1 MLSTIVLR
9 DPDEACWYQYDSPQQ
24 VISTHVIDE
33 VFAAL
38 QRVEHL
44 VESRG
49 WFAAGFVSYEAAQ
62 GFNAKLK
69 THAPGTLPLVC
80 FGLFKGRRRLE
91 GLEGAPDVPSSTW
104 KMLDRAETY
113 TKNVASIKAHI
124 AAGDIY
130 QVNLTTRLRSSER
143 VSFGTF
149 CRIAQDAPYAAYI
162 DADDFEI
169 VSASPELF
177 FQSDQ
182 DSVICRPMKGTA
194 PRGFSVAQDKAQASW
209 LRQSV
214 KNRAENLMIT
224 DMVRNDLGQFAQPGS
239 VQVSALFDVEAYPTV
254 WQMTSTVSAQSQ
266 LGVSSL
272 FAALF
277 PGASITGAPKRASMT
292 FIHDLETSA
301 REIYTGA
308 IGMIG
313 PGRVARFNV
322 AIRTAWS
329 DKRND
334 TSLYGAG
341 CGIVWDSD
349 PASELEELQ
358 LKTKVLATDLPK
370 FELLETMRVTAES
383 GVQLLDE
390 HLARLIASAQYFG
403 FAYDS
408 KTLRRKLSGLR
419 VEQDSK
425 VRLTLSRAGQVRLKV
440 TALPEQ
446 MGMQLI
452 ALVPE
457 PVNKNQPWLYHKTTH
472 REVYEKATRQVP
484 AHCEAILVN
493 REGCVTESAIA
504 NVVYKMNGTLFTPP
518 VGDGL
523 LPGTLRTKLVSSGV
537 LTERSLPVLEIPKVE
552 RWYLLNALRGWRDA
566 ELVDPEGHPG
576 G

>member
-9 DPDEACWYQYDSPQQ
+9 DPDEACWYQYNSPQQ
-24 VISTHVIDE
+24 VVSTHLIDE
-33 VFAAL
+33 VFTAL

-62 GFNAKLK
+62 GFNEKLK

-80 FGLFKGRRRLE
+80 FGLFSGRRRLE
-91 GLEGAPDVPSSTW
+91 SLEGRPDASTSIW
-104 KMLDRAETY
+104 RMLDQAETY
-113 TKNVASIKAHI
+113 QDNVASIKKHI

-162 DADDFEI
+162 DAEDFEI

-177 FQSDQ
+177 FQCDQ
-182 DSVICRPMKGTA
+182 DSVTCRPMKGTA
-194 PRGFSVAQDKAQASW
+194 SRGFSVVQDEAQAQW
-209 LRQSV
+209 LRHSV

-224 DMVRNDLGQFAQPGS
+224 DMVRNDLGQLAQPGS
-239 VQVSALFDVEAYPTV
+239 VHVSALFDVEAYPTV

-266 LGVSSL
+266 AGVSTL

-277 PGASITGAPKRASMT
+277 PGASITGAPKRASMK
-292 FIHDLETSA
+292 FINELETSA

-329 DKRND
+329 DKRSD

-349 PASELEELQ
+349 PAAELKELQ
-358 LKTKVLATDLPK
+358 LKTDVLATNLPT
-370 FELLETMRVTAES
+370 FDLLETMLVTATS

-390 HLARLIASAQYFG
+390 HLARLKASARYFA
-403 FAYDS
+403 FACDLEA
-408 KTLRRKLSGLR
+408 LRQRLSNLR

-425 VRLTLSRAGQVRLKV
+425 VRLTLSRAGQVNLEIFE
-440 TALPEQ
+440 LPEAS
-446 MGMQLI
+446 GMQPV

-457 PVNKNQPWLYHKTTH
+457 PVDKNQPWLYHKTTH
-472 REVYEKATRQVP
+472 RVVYEKAAKQVP
-484 AHCEAILVN
+484 GHCEAILVN

-504 NVVYKMNGTLFTPP
+504 NVVYKMNGTLYTPP
-518 VGDGL
+518 VSDGL
-523 LPGTLRTKLVSSGV
+523 LPGTLRTKLVRSGA
-537 LTERSLPVLEIPKVE
+537 LTERSLPVLEISKVE

-566 ELVDPEGHPG
+566 ELVVPEDHPG
-576 G
+576 N

>member
-24 VISTHVIDE
+24 VVSTHVIDE
-33 VFAAL
+33 VFTAL
-38 QRVEHL
+38 QQVEHL

-49 WFAAGFVSYEAAQ
+49 WYAAGFVSYEAAQ

-80 FGLFKGRRRLE
+80 FGLFSGRRRLDS
-91 GLEGAPDVPSSTW
+91 LQGAPDVSTSTW
-104 KMLDRAETY
+104 RMLDQPETY
-113 TKNVASIKAHI
+113 QDNVASIRKHI

-130 QVNLTTRLRSSER
+130 QVNLTTRLRSSAR

-149 CRIAQDAPYAAYI
+149 CRIARNAPYAAYI
-162 DADDFEI
+162 GAQDFEI

-177 FQSDQ
+177 FQCDQ
-182 DSVICRPMKGTA
+182 DSVTCRPMKGTA
-194 PRGFSVAQDKAQASW
+194 PRGFSVVQDEAQAQW
-209 LRQSV
+209 LQHSV

-239 VQVSALFDVEAYPTV
+239 VHVSALFDVEAYPTV
-254 WQMTSTVSAQSQ
+254 WQMTSTVSARSQ
-266 LGVSSL
+266 VGVSTL

-277 PGASITGAPKRASMT
+277 PGASITGAPKRASMN
-292 FIHDLETSA
+292 FINELETSA

-322 AIRTAWS
+322 AIRTAWT
-329 DKRND
+329 DKRSD
-334 TSLYGAG
+334 ISLYGAG

-349 PASELEELQ
+349 PAAELDELQ
-358 LKTKVLATDLPK
+358 LKTKVLATNSPTFD
-370 FELLETMRVTAES
+370 LLETMRVTAAS
-383 GVQLLDE
+383 GIPLLDE
-390 HLARLIASAQYFG
+390 HLARLKASAQYFA
-403 FAYDS
+403 FAYDPEA
-408 KTLRRKLSGLR
+408 LRHQLSTLR
-419 VEQDSK
+419 VEEDSK
-425 VRLTLSRAGQVRLKV
+425 LRLTLSHSGLVHLEISG
-440 TALPEQ
+440 LPEESAIQ
-446 MGMQLI
+446 PV

-472 REVYEKATRQVP
+472 RAVYEKAAQQVP

-493 REGCVTESAIA
+493 QDGFVTESAIA
-504 NVVYKMNGTLFTPP
+504 NVVYKMKGTLFTPP
-518 VGDGL
+518 VSDGL
-523 LPGTLRTKLVSSGV
+523 LPGTLRTKLVSSGA
-537 LTERSLPVLEIPKVE
+537 LKERSLPVIEIPKVE
-552 RWYLLNALRGWRDA
+552 QWYLLNALRGWRDA
-566 ELVDPEGHPG
+566 ELVDPQVDPG